1 MRLETREE
9 GQYDKVYFGCIKAE
23 LVIVICGNH
32 SPFSLIFLPHSI
44 VIMPVPTYVSE
55 ELV

>member
-9 GQYDKVYFGCIKAE
+9 GHYDKVYFGCIRAE
-23 LVIVICGNH
+23 LIIIICGNH
-32 SPFSLIFLPHSI
+32 SPFSLIFSHNI
-44 VIMPVPTYVSE
+44 IIMPILTYVPD